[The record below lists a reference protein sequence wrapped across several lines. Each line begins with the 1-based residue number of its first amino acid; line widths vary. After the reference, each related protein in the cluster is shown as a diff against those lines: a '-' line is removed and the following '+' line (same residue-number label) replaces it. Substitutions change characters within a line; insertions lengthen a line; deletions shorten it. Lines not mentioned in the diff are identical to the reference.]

1 MAETSEKTSRFRFI
15 MVQRT
20 KSLEGNRRAIE
31 LADADARSH
40 AARVSQELKKTK
52 KKNEL
57 LKRKIAP
64 NRKLEVLGPASMR
77 LATAACQPVACVSSC
92 LLDPFVQLP
101 IELSFEERNLLH
113 DCEYSTDGW
122 QQD

>member
-1 MAETSEKTSRFRFI
+1 MAESRFRFI

-20 KSLEGNRRAIE
+20 RSSEADRRAIE

-40 AARVSQELKKTK
+40 AARVSQELKKA
-52 KKNEL
+52 KKNQL
-57 LKRKIAP
+57 LKSKTGP
-64 NRKLEVLGPASMR
+64 NRKLDGLGHASMQ
-77 LATAACQPVACVSSC
+77 LAASACRPVACVSTC

-113 DCEYSTDGW
+113 DCKYGTDGW
-122 QQD
+122 RQG